1 MKFLE
6 RFFKH
11 ELAIDL
17 GTVNTLIY
25 DPEKGIVLNEPSVV
39 AIDRYDGEV
48 LSVGIEALKLLGRE
62 PRGVE
67 VHRPIRCGTIF
78 NFDVTQKMLRSFV
91 RSVTD
96 NYRRGH
102 FVVGI
107 PGSATAVEQ
116 RSVRDAAHDAG
127 GSRID
132 LVDEGLAA
140 GLGAGLSFDDERAH
154 LIVDVGG
161 GTSNVAIVAS
171 GGIVSSVSLPAAGN
185 AMDEAIRDYIRSK
198 YCLYIG
204 EYSAEAIKK
213 DLGALI
219 TDDADGDLSM
229 EVVGKH
235 LIDGSPCAVKVTAG
249 EVREALEPIMEEIV
263 AGVRRLIEEAQP
275 EAVADIYSSG
285 IILTGGG
292 ALLKGMK
299 QRLQDEL
306 KLRVNMPDDPITTV
320 VLGAGKLLAS
330 ADKLHRCSI
339 RQNLPVWQGSEELVV
354 SW

>member
-198 YCLYIG
+198 YCLHIG

-249 EVREALEPIMEEIV
+249 EVREALEPIMGEIV

-275 EAVADIYSSG
+275 EAVADIYYSG